1 MSSNVLKYHCAYVK
15 EEEKRVIDSN
25 EFVARKLG
33 KLLVTKADAGTDGE
47 FMCGLDAQRLE
58 GVFPTEAGEEGAEGI
73 SHIIKAQSDE
83 TARREEEAQQLLQE
97 AREEAER
104 IRQEA
109 RASLEQERQRVL
121 AEAKETGYREGSQRA
136 MQEYQQKQ
144 QQLEQELNRRTQ
156 QLESEY
162 QQQIDKLEP
171 EFIDTL
177 TGIYEHIFHVDL
189 QNYREILVFL
199 IGSALRKAE
208 GGRDFIVH
216 VSSEDYPYVSMQKK
230 QLMAGVGAPGAVVEI
245 IEDAAV
251 GRNECLIETNN
262 GIFDCGLETE
272 LQELAKKLKLLS
284 YERPAE
290 N

>member
-97 AREEAER
+97 ARDEAER
-104 IRQEA
+104 IRH
-109 RASLEQERQRVL
+109 
-121 AEAKETGYREGSQRA
+121 
-136 MQEYQQKQ
+136 
-144 QQLEQELNRRTQ
+144 
-156 QLESEY
+156 

-177 TGIYEHIFHVDL
+177 TGNYEHIFPVDL
-189 QNYREILVFL
+189 QNYRERLVFL